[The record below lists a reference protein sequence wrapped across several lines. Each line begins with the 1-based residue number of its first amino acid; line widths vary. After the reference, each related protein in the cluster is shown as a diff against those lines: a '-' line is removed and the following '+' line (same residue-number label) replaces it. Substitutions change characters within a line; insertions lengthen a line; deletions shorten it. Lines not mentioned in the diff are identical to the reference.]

1 MLQAIRDKAQG
12 WIAWAIVILI
22 SIPFALFGIQEY
34 LGSSADP
41 VIAEVGGAEI
51 KESELERSMRDFRQS
66 MRATLGEAYRQELFE
81 GEGFRQQVLDRMI
94 VERALRQSAD
104 DWNMRVSDAQVRAFI
119 RSVPAFQNEGRFDQ
133 RMYDATVRNRGL
145 SNAGFEDLIRQDLVM
160 QQLQSGVRSSAFVTD
175 AQVTEQTRLEDQQ
188 RAISFLKIPMAE
200 FNDVTQVS
208 EADAKAFY
216 EQHQQEYR
224 VPERVKLAY
233 IELGP
238 EELAPLV
245 ESDEEKLR
253 SYYADHRDQFVVP
266 EERQVRHI
274 LVGSEAGDEAAQ
286 KALAMSLREQLLAG
300 ADFADLA
307 REHSSDPGSAANGG
321 DLGWVNRGLMVK
333 PFEESAFSLE
343 LDTLSEPVKTDFGY
357 HLIEVTGKRGGGDAT
372 FEDMR
377 EEIEVAYR
385 KFQAEDLYFTYFER
399 LADAAYENSDSLE
412 PAAEVLGLT
421 VRKTGWIN
429 RGAALPAGI
438 DSAKSANAAFSE
450 DVLGRGHNSEV
461 IELSAEK
468 AVVLRV
474 IEHEV
479 ETVRPFDQVREQVI
493 SAAAS
498 ALASD
503 KAAEKGQELIQ
514 QLRAGGSLQ
523 EVAET
528 HGWKLSEEQISRDS
542 RNVPAEV
549 IDAAYAIMPPVTEG
563 PAYDGVSTAGG
574 DFMIIALTAV
584 TDGEP
589 AQPGEPARV
598 AQQQRLLS
606 QSGAADFEG
615 VTQAL
620 RKEVGVVLSPQ

>member
-12 WIAWAIVILI
+12 WIAWVIVILI

-41 VIAEVGGAEI
+41 VVAEVGGVEI
-51 KESELERSMRDFRQS
+51 KESELDRSISDFRQS

-81 GEGFRQQVLDRMI
+81 GEVFRQQVLDRLI
-94 VERALRQSAD
+94 VESALRQATR
-104 DWNMRVSDAQVRAFI
+104 DWNMRISDAQVRAFI
-119 RSVPAFQNEGRFDQ
+119 RSVPAFQNDGRFDQ
-133 RMYDATVRNRGL
+133 RMYEATVRNRGL

-160 QQLQSGVRSSAFVTD
+160 RQLQSGVSNSAFVTD
-175 AQVTEQTRLEDQQ
+175 VQVSEQTRLEDQQ
-188 RAISFLKIPMAE
+188 RDISFLRIPMAE
-200 FNDVTQVS
+200 FNDAAQVS
-208 EADAKAFY
+208 DADAQVY
-216 EQHQQEYR
+216 YQQHQDDYR

-238 EELAPLV
+238 EQLAPLV

-253 SYYADHRDQFVVP
+253 AYYQDHRDQFVAV
-266 EERQVRHI
+266 EERRVRHI
-274 LVGSEAGDEAAQ
+274 LVGAEAGDDAAQ
-286 KALAMSLREQLLAG
+286 KALAMDLREQLLAG
-300 ADFADLA
+300 ADFAELA

-321 DLGWVNRGLMVK
+321 DLGWVNRGVMVK

-343 LDTLSEPVKTDFGY
+343 LNTLSEPVKTDFGY
-357 HLIEVTGKRGGGDAT
+357 HLVEVTEQRGGGNAT

-377 EEIEVAYR
+377 DEVETAYR

-412 PAAEVLGLT
+412 PAAEVLGLS

-429 RGAALPAGI
+429 RGGSLPAGI
-438 DSAKSANAAFSE
+438 DSPKSANAAFSE

-474 IEHEV
+474 IEHEE
-479 ETVRPFDQVREQVI
+479 ETVKPFEQVREQVI

-498 ALASD
+498 ALASG
-503 KAAEKGQELIQ
+503 KAADKGREIIQ
-514 QLRAGGSLQ
+514 QLRAGGSLS
-523 EVAET
+523 EVADAS
-528 HGWKLSEEQISRDS
+528 GWKLGEQTISRDS
-542 RNVPAEV
+542 REVAAEV
-549 IDAAYAIMPPVTEG
+549 IDAAYAIKPPQAG
-563 PAYDGVSTAGG
+563 QAAYDGVVTAEG
-574 DFMIIALTAV
+574 DYMIIALNKV

-589 AQPGEPARV
+589 AAPGEAARV

-606 QSGAADFEG
+606 SLGAAEFEG
-615 VTQAL
+615 FTQAV
-620 RKEVGVVLSPQ
+620 RKEVGVVLSTE